1 MEQNKDQKDPMSQIN
16 RALGLFLLCFGVII
30 LFSIFFTET
39 FTGKI
44 TNLAA
49 GFIFVVIGLL
59 MMFKR
64 RGKSG
69 GS

>member
-16 RALGLFLLCFGVII
+16 RALGLFLLCFGMII

-39 FTGKI
+39 FAGKM

-49 GFIFVVIGLL
+49 GFVFVGIGLL

-64 RGKSG
+64 KRESG

>member
-1 MEQNKDQKDPMSQIN
+1 MEQNKDPQNPMSQIN

-30 LFSIFFTET
+30 LISIFYTET
-39 FTGKI
+39 LAGKM

-49 GFIFVVIGLL
+49 GFIFVAIGLL
-59 MMFKR
+59 MMFKF